1 LGGALRQ
8 GAEEHKGTDN
18 LDAYIK
24 FLQARDLWW
33 RFNKEEN
40 VLAKQKAKQAI
51 DLDPQYP
58 AAHCIL
64 AWTHVLDVWYK
75 SSKSPKESL
84 KKAFILA
91 QKSIALDAAYAPAY
105 SLLGYLLVMK
115 REYDKAIAQG
125 ERAVALN
132 PNSADGYGR
141 LARSLNFADRCDES
155 IAMYKKALRL
165 NPFPPSVLYYQLA
178 GAYNCVGKYEDAIEA
193 GRKAVHLEPNNLWAH
208 LVLIPPYYNSGREQE
223 ARAEATEVHRIDPK
237 FSVEHFGKTLPLK
250 NQARVERIVE
260 ALLKAG
266 LK

>member
-1 LGGALRQ
+1 
-8 GAEEHKGTDN
+8 
-18 LDAYIK
+18 
-24 FLQARDLWW
+24 LQARDHWW

-75 SSKSPKESL
+75 SSESPKESL

-91 QKSIALDAAYAPAY
+91 QKSIALDDSYADAY
-105 SLLGYLLVMK
+105 SLLGYILLMR
-115 REYDKAIAQG
+115 REYDKAIALG

-141 LARSLNFADRCDES
+141 LARSLNFVDRCEES

-165 NPFPPSVLYYQLA
+165 NPFPPSVLFYQLA
-178 GAYNCVGKYEDAIEA
+178 GAYSCVEKHEEAIEA
-193 GRKAVHLEPNNLWAH
+193 GKKAVHLEPNNLWAH
-208 LVLIPPYYNSGREQE
+208 LVLVLVYNISGREQE
-223 ARAEATEVHRIDPK
+223 ARAEAAEVLRIAPK
-237 FSVEHFGKTLPLK
+237 FSVEHFAKTFPLK
-250 NQARVERIVE
+250 NQARLERIVE
-260 ALLKAG
+260 ALCKAG